1 MDTMMIGGDAPGSWK
16 TFKSLDEAKDLVDR
30 GFFSI
35 GKKRSTLGKIL
46 NPNEMQELMRY
57 FAVRMAERV
66 ESRLPEEILIESLLI
81 LMANSQEEEI
91 LNAFLEEL
99 VQQPNRM
106 EACVTLVELAIT
118 ADVSESD
125 HYDDIFSIAVALIC
139 ELGQILQM
147 IEREYPGELQ
157 MDTNKLLD
165 HISTYL
171 LSVSNSNN
179 NCIRLSLMHYFGT
192 LEAGRSH
199 KPGFNRIMGRFG
211 HTILEH
217 LFTLLFNKKTEAI
230 ALQFLLENIPF
241 VLEADNHSQK
251 ILHET
256 WKYYMLKKP
265 ERFALFIQTM
275 TGHLVGQPLREK
287 HLARKVFL
295 QHLGVL
301 LRIVSEVNH
310 KDLGREIM
318 CAIGAFNEDP
328 FRNDLVKMIV
338 KDKAIRENFR
348 NLCAKMI
355 DATNAEQI
363 VDEADGFRSSKRGRK
378 PSFAKADKTRPIYQ
392 ATFLGHQQAAKAS

>member
-1 MDTMMIGGDAPGSWK
+1 MNTTVIGDTSETWK
-16 TFKSLDEAKDLVDR
+16 SFKSLDEAKTLVDR
-30 GFFSI
+30 G
-35 GKKRSTLGKIL
+35 IL
-46 NPNEMQELMRY
+46 LSWKDAKHVRKVLNAKDMQELMKY

-118 ADVSESD
+118 AEVSETD

-179 NCIRLSLMHYFGT
+179 NCIRLSLIHYFGT
-192 LEAGRSH
+192 LEAGKSY

-217 LFTLLFNKKTEAI
+217 LFTLLFSKKTEAI

-265 ERFALFIQTM
+265 ERFALFIQTL
-275 TGHLVGQPLREK
+275 TNHLVSQPLREK
-287 HLARKVFL
+287 ILARKVFL

-318 CAIGAFNEDP
+318 CAIGSFNEDP
-328 FRNDLVKMIV
+328 YRNELISMIV

-348 NLCAKMI
+348 NLCARMV

-378 PSFAKADKTRPIYQ
+378 PSFARADKTRPIYQ
-392 ATFLGHQQAAKAS
+392 ATFLGHQHAARAS

>member
-1 MDTMMIGGDAPGSWK
+1 MDTMMIGDVPGTWK
-16 TFKSLDEAKDLVDR
+16 SFKSLEEARGLVDR
-30 GFFSI
+30 GVLLTW
-35 GKKRSTLGKIL
+35 KDAKHVRKVL
-46 NPNEMQELMRY
+46 NAKDMQELMKY
-57 FAVRMAERV
+57 FAIRMAERV

-118 ADVSESD
+118 ADVSESV

-157 MDTNKLLD
+157 MDTYKLLD

-179 NCIRLSLMHYFGT
+179 NCIRLSLIHYFGT
-192 LEAGRSH
+192 LEAGKSY

-265 ERFALFIQTM
+265 ERFALFIQTL
-275 TGHLVGQPLREK
+275 TSHLVGQPLHEK
-287 HLARKVFL
+287 FLARKVFL

-328 FRNDLVKMIV
+328 YRNELIGLIV

-348 NLCAKMI
+348 NLCARMV
-355 DATNAEQI
+355 DSTNAEQI

-392 ATFLGHQQAAKAS
+392 ATFLGHQQAARAS